1 MKKFKKLIIAVILII
16 IYVLCIKSESYSVSY
31 SEIKDAFN
39 SSKTIKLGYNALV
52 GNKQIYCV
60 DFKGR
65 LSGPPDDY
73 WVSSVTNLK
82 NSVVKI
88 LEMPQISRSSI
99 NYVECEVKISPTLIP
114 IPYFKKTGN
123 LHSTKKSLVEEEM
136 KYILSG
142 GGNDYGLGYS
152 NGDGTGN
159 YTIRQMVLWDIWND
173 YCSERSNK
181 TLMQENANFNI
192 FNLSAFFVNNDRE
205 GYNKGKYNNSAPH
218 SASSIRLKAEAE
230 AYANKTMSGSEG
242 EEASLDTAG
251 EVRVNNLKSVPIK
264 INSYTGAITAIYAYN
279 GNELVG
285 SVDLNKYN
293 IKNGT
298 TVNVNGSKEITNI
311 KVSVSPTNRE
321 AEIYVLQ
328 NLTNY
333 QMKEEGEDNG
343 NPNFGQRLIY
353 VPENNISNKV
363 YTINV
368 KKNKGSIKIWKKDS
382 DTKSGI
388 NGITFDLISKS
399 TRKNY

>member
-16 IYVLCIKSESYSVSY
+16 IYVLCIKNESYS
-31 SEIKDAFN
+31 FN
-39 SSKTIKLGYNALV
+39 GSVKLGELIKLGYNDLI
-52 GNKQIYCV
+52 GNKQLYCV
-60 DFKGR
+60 DFKGS
-65 LSGPPDDY
+65 LNGSSDTY
-73 WVSSVTNLK
+73 WVNSVTNLK
-82 NSVVKI
+82 NSEFESFGLK
-88 LEMPQISRSSI
+88 MISRSYS
-99 NYVECEVKISPTLIP
+99 NYSEIKLQGMAI
-114 IPYFKKTGN
+114 YFENTGN
-123 LHSTKKSLVEEEM
+123 LHGPITPSFVEEEM

-142 GGNDYGLGYS
+142 GGNGYGFGYS

-159 YTIRQMVLWDIWND
+159 YTNRQMVLWNIWNK
-173 YCSERSNK
+173 YCKERNSKNLIPEG
-181 TLMQENANFNI
+181 TNI
-192 FNLSAFFVNNDRE
+192 FNLDKFFDSNKPKRELYNIGND
-205 GYNKGKYNNSAPH
+205 NNSAPQ
-218 SASSIRLKAEAE
+218 SESSKRLEAEAE
-230 AYANKTMSGSEG
+230 AYANKILSGSEG

-311 KVSVSPTNRE
+311 KVSVSPTNRKT
-321 AEIYVLQ
+321 EIYVMQ
-328 NLTNY
+328 NLHNY
-333 QMKEEGEDNG
+333 EKGNERHEER
-343 NPNFGQRLIY
+343 FGQRLIY

>member
-16 IYVLCIKSESYSVSY
+16 MYVLCIKNESYSFSGSVKLG
-31 SEIKDAFN
+31 EL
-39 SSKTIKLGYNALV
+39 IKLGYNDLV
-52 GNKQIYCV
+52 GNKQLYCV
-60 DFKGR
+60 DFKGS
-65 LSGPPDDY
+65 LNGSSDTY
-73 WVSSVTNLK
+73 WINSVTNLK
-82 NSVVKI
+82 SSKFKI
-88 LEMPQISRSSI
+88 LGIDTISRSYV
-99 NYVECEVKISPTLIP
+99 NYVE
-114 IPYFKKTGN
+114 FKVQGLGIYYPEMTGN
-123 LHSTKKSLVEEEM
+123 LHGPITPSFAEEEI

-142 GGNDYGLGYS
+142 GGNGYGFGYS

-159 YTIRQMVLWDIWND
+159 YTDRQMVLWNIWNT
-173 YCSERSNK
+173 YCSERDSKVLTPEGINS
-181 TLMQENANFNI
+181 I
-192 FNLSAFFVNNDRE
+192 FNLNEFFDANKPRRE
-205 GYNKGKYNNSAPH
+205 EYNKGKDNNSAPQ
-218 SASSIRLKAEAE
+218 SASSKRLEAEAE
-230 AYANKTMSGSEG
+230 AYANKIMSGSGG
-242 EEASLDTAG
+242 EDASLDTAG

-298 TVNVNGSKEITNI
+298 TVNVNGNKEITNI

-321 AEIYVLQ
+321 AEIYVMQ
-328 NLTNY
+328 NLYNY
-333 QMKEEGEDNG
+333 RSANERDEGR
-343 NPNFGQRLIY
+343 FGQRLIY